1 MSHEM
6 LTSVFGWM
14 TVLNLGFLLLT
25 TLALLAMR
33 DWVTNLH
40 ARMFDMEPQA
50 VRAAYFS
57 YLANYKTLWL
67 VFCLAPWLAL
77 KLA

>member
-1 MSHEM
+1 MTHEM
-6 LTSVFGWM
+6 LTAVFGWM

-25 TLALLAMR
+25 SLALVTMR
-33 DWVTNLH
+33 DWVSTLH
-40 ARMFDMEPQA
+40 GRMFNMDPET
-50 VRAAYFS
+50 VRAAYFR